1 MKLRVKKINFETG
14 NTKDVI
20 INIKDAQ
27 ELGQKAGERVFI
39 KNIKSKSIETKYWVA
54 ILQIDYSGS
63 IVKAG
68 EIGIFLDLFKEKK
81 DLKEDLMISVKP
93 ADPPDSFKFIQ
104 KKIKNVKLSSE
115 EINSIIN
122 DAVSGSLSRIDLAAF
137 ITGVS
142 INGMDN
148 EEMTAL
154 TLAEVRSGNIFY
166 FGMDV
171 YDKHSTGGVPGN
183 KVSLIIVPIVAAA
196 GLTIPKSS
204 TRAITS
210 PSGTADSMEVLA
222 PVAFDS
228 EELKEIV
235 AKENACIIW
244 GGALNTAPADNILIE
259 IERPLHMD
267 PIGLM
272 IPSILTKKLSL
283 GVKKLVLDIPVGEG
297 TKFPTSDSGKQ
308 FAYIFKEIAKNV
320 GIEAE
325 CALTLAHQPIGHGIG
340 PAIEAKEALTLL
352 MDYSAGPNSL
362 IEKATDLAG
371 ILLEMGGKA
380 QKGNGQ
386 KLAKDILRSG
396 KAYEKMRDIIKAQG
410 GNPDIKPHDIKLGPY
425 NKEFF
430 ATKEGHITEVNNSI
444 INQIA
449 KAAGCPHSKSAG
461 VEIFKKQG
469 ARINEG
475 DLIFK
480 IYSESQEKLLKAEK
494 IYNSTGGPIILGGML
509 IERL

>member
-1 MKLRVKKINFETG
+1 MKLKIKKISFESG
-14 NTKDVI
+14 NIKNVI
-20 INIKDAQ
+20 INSKDAQ
-27 ELGQKAGERVFI
+27 ELGQKAGERVTL
-39 KNIKSKSIETKYWVA
+39 KNPHSKSIEDKYWVS
-54 ILQIDYSGS
+54 ILQIDHSGS
-63 IVKAG
+63 LVQPG
-68 EIGIFLDLFKEKK
+68 EIGIFKDIFNEKK
-81 DLKEDLMISVKP
+81 NLRDNMVISIKP
-93 ADPPDSFKFIQ
+93 ADPPDSFIFIK
-104 KKIKNVKLSSE
+104 KKIKGSKLTTE
-115 EINSIIN
+115 EINSIIT

-137 ITGVS
+137 ITAVS

-154 TLAEVRSGNIFY
+154 TLSEARSGEIFD
-166 FGMDV
+166 FGPEV

-222 PVAFDS
+222 PVAFS
-228 EELKEIV
+228 PEELKTIV
-235 AKENACIIW
+235 SREKACIIW

-283 GVKKLVLDIPVGEG
+283 GVKKIVLDIPVGEG
-297 TKFPTSDSGKQ
+297 TKFRTPDDGKQ
-308 FAYIFKEIAKNV
+308 FAYLFKEIAKNV

-325 CALTLAHQPIGHGIG
+325 CALTLAHQPIGHSIG
-340 PAIEAKEALTLL
+340 SGLEAKEALTLL
-352 MDYSAGPNSL
+352 KDYSKGPNSL
-362 IEKATDLAG
+362 IEKSTDLAG

-380 QKGNGQ
+380 QKGKGQ
-386 KLAKDILRSG
+386 ALAKEILKTG
-396 KAYEKMRDIIKAQG
+396 KAYKKMQKIIEAQG
-410 GNPDIKPHDIKLGPY
+410 GDPAISPEDINLGPHI
-425 NKEFF
+425 KELY
-430 ATKEGHITEVNNSI
+430 ATKEGHITEVNNAI

-449 KAAGCPHSKSAG
+449 KAAGCPFSKSAG

-469 ARINEG
+469 ARIKEG

-480 IYSESQEKLLKAEK
+480 IYSDSQNKIKKAEK
-494 IYNSTGGPIILGGML
+494 IYNTTGGPIILGGMM
-509 IERL
+509 IERI